1 MGAID
6 TFSVSQCSQVMCCQN
21 LAAHCQKQ
29 RHGSMSM
36 LRCRCV
42 SVTLPGWRSQQW
54 EGSALPLARSAEG
67 TVHLVMVLFY
77 SLKQKNQI
85 APLINRA
92 FSPAARG
99 YCWAKDP
106 SSRMSSYCSPRHLYC
121 HVLARVERS
130 DWMGSPQT
138 SRTGMAISYH
148 SLRGT
153 LLHWRCVVPF
163 YLFIYFPMQRHR
175 ENPHGHQQ
183 QEPKHPAGTETKE
196 ELRCQTPTSCSQ
208 WILLVDLRPGTTFG
222 SSDKLIHDFI
232 SMQAFKLKTLN
243 INGIHPVCGNAVLG
257 VWTLAWSGTIV
268 PVW

>member
-1 MGAID
+1 MCVGRYRHVL
-6 TFSVSQCSQVMCCQN
+6 SGVMCCQN
-21 LAAHCQKQ
+21 FAAHCQKQ
-29 RHGSMSM
+29 RHGSVSM

-67 TVHLVMVLFY
+67 TVHLVVVLFY
-77 SLKQKNQI
+77 SLKQRNQI

-92 FSPAARG
+92 FSPAAGG

-106 SSRMSSYCSPRHLYC
+106 SSRMSSYCSPQHLYC

-163 YLFIYFPMQRHR
+163 YLFSHAETQGEPTRPSTTGTKTSSWHGNKGRAPMPNSHLLL
-175 ENPHGHQQ
+175 PVD
-183 QEPKHPAGTETKE
+183 PACWSKAGN
-196 ELRCQTPTSCSQ
+196 QI
-208 WILLVDLRPGTTFG
+208 WIVR
-222 SSDKLIHDFI
+222 
-232 SMQAFKLKTLN
+232 
-243 INGIHPVCGNAVLG
+243 
-257 VWTLAWSGTIV
+257 
-268 PVW
+268 